1 LTQKQLR
8 TILKPSNNRLRK
20 KRNATKHKSGTQQ
33 NAKQIAIQNAKQ
45 KKYCANAQKSVKW
58 FGNAKMREEKG
69 RKFSMKKKVLSVLL
83 ATSMVVSL
91 AACGS
96 KEETTDNAAGGST
109 AAATE
114 TADAADT
121 TSADDAIANLIAAT
135 EGTVDIQLWCS
146 ELESYQTVMKEL
158 TDKFQEQYSDV
169 DFNITI
175 GAVSEQEAK
184 DKVLED
190 IDAAADV
197 FVFAD
202 DQVNDLVNAGA
213 LQEVAATYTYDP
225 AETNSE
231 ATVAAATK
239 DGKLYAYPLTASNG
253 YFLYYDSNIFSEED
267 VASWEALE
275 AKAEEAGTKVG
286 MNIADGWYVYGFFA
300 GAGCTLSMNE
310 DNSNECDWNNETG
323 LAVAESIENIA
334 SSPAFVSV
342 EDKDAITMLTD
353 GTLGAYVSGTWN
365 ATSFQ
370 DQYGDGYAACKLP
383 TFDVNGTA
391 TQMGSYAGYKFV
403 GVNSHAKN
411 VGWSMLLAEY
421 LTNEESQLEIG
432 LATAEGP
439 ANLAAASQIDS
450 PALAALAAQ
459 SAYADQQLVGS
470 NYWDPAKAL
479 GQNLVDGAADL
490 QKVLDD
496 AVAGITQP
504 VAE

>member
-1 LTQKQLR
+1 
-8 TILKPSNNRLRK
+8 
-20 KRNATKHKSGTQQ
+20 
-33 NAKQIAIQNAKQ
+33 
-45 KKYCANAQKSVKW
+45 
-58 FGNAKMREEKG
+58 
-69 RKFSMKKKVLSVLL
+69 MKKKVLSALL
-83 ATSMVVSL
+83 TASMVISL
-91 AACGS
+91 TACGS
-96 KEETTDNAAGGST
+96 SNATETTTDNSSNDT

-114 TADAADT
+114 TAASDT
-121 TSADDAIANLIAAT
+121 KASDDAIANLIAAT
-135 EGTVDIQLWCS
+135 DGTVDIQLWCS
-146 ELESYQTVMKEL
+146 ELEAYQTVMKEL

-175 GAVSEQEAK
+175 GAVSEADAK
-184 DKVLED
+184 DKILED

-225 AETNSE
+225 KETNSA

-239 DGKLYAYPLTASNG
+239 DGKLYAYPLTASNV
-253 YFLYYDSNIFSEED
+253 YFLYYDSNIFSDED
-267 VASWEALE
+267 VASWEALT
-275 AKAEEAGTKVG
+275 AKAEQAGTKVG
-286 MNIADGWYVYGFFA
+286 MNVADGWYLYGFFT
-300 GAGCTLSMNE
+300 GAGCKLSMND
-310 DNSNECDWNNETG
+310 DNSNNCDWNSATG
-323 LAVAESIENIA
+323 LAVAQSIENIT

-342 EDKDAITMLTD
+342 SDQDAITMLND

-365 ATSFQ
+365 AGSFEEK
-370 DQYGDGYAACKLP
+370 YGDGYAACKLP

-391 TQMGSYAGYKFV
+391 TQMRSYAGYKFV

-421 LTNEESQLEIG
+421 LTNEESQLTIG
-432 LATAEGP
+432 NATAEGP
-439 ANLAAASQIDS
+439 ANTKAAEQISS
-450 PALAALAAQ
+450 PALAALSAQ
-459 SAYADQQLVGS
+459 SEFADQQVVGQ

-479 GQNLVDGAADL
+479 GQNLVDGATDL
-490 QKVLDD
+490 QGVLDD

>member
-1 LTQKQLR
+1 
-8 TILKPSNNRLRK
+8 
-20 KRNATKHKSGTQQ
+20 
-33 NAKQIAIQNAKQ
+33 
-45 KKYCANAQKSVKW
+45 
-58 FGNAKMREEKG
+58 
-69 RKFSMKKKVLSVLL
+69 MKKKVISTVLC
-83 ATSMVVSL
+83 AAMVASMFAGCGNK
-91 AACGS
+91 AA
-96 KEETTDNAAGGST
+96 DNSSAADNSAADNSAAEST
-109 AAATE
+109 NNAAATE
-114 TADAADT
+114 TGDAADNAET
-121 TSADDAIANLIAAT
+121 ASGDAIANLIAAT
-135 EGTVDIQLWCS
+135 DGTVDIQLWCS
-146 ELESYQTVMKEL
+146 ELETYQNIMKEL
-158 TDKFQEQYSDV
+158 TDKFKEQYSDV

-184 DKVLED
+184 DKILED

-225 AETNSE
+225 KETNSE

-267 VASWEALE
+267 VASWENLT

-286 MNIADGWYVYGFFA
+286 MNVADGWYLYGFFS
-300 GAGCTLSMNE
+300 GAGCELSMNE
-310 DNSNECDWNNETG
+310 DNSNNCDWNSETG
-323 LAVAESIENIA
+323 LAVAQSIENIT

-342 EDKDAITMLTD
+342 QDQDAITMLND
-353 GTLGAYVSGTWN
+353 STLGAYVSGTWN
-365 ATSFQ
+365 TGSFEAK
-370 DQYGDGYAACKLP
+370 YGDGYAACKLP

-421 LTNEESQLEIG
+421 LTNEESQLAIG
-432 LATAEGP
+432 NATSEGP
-439 ANLAAASQIDS
+439 ANTVAAAQIDS

-459 SAYADQQLVGS
+459 SEFADQQVVGN

-479 GQNLVDGAADL
+479 GQNLVDGATDL
-490 QKVLDD
+490 QAVLDD

>member
-1 LTQKQLR
+1 
-8 TILKPSNNRLRK
+8 
-20 KRNATKHKSGTQQ
+20 
-33 NAKQIAIQNAKQ
+33 
-45 KKYCANAQKSVKW
+45 
-58 FGNAKMREEKG
+58 
-69 RKFSMKKKVLSVLL
+69 
-83 ATSMVVSL
+83 
-91 AACGS
+91 
-96 KEETTDNAAGGST
+96 
-109 AAATE
+109 
-114 TADAADT
+114 
-121 TSADDAIANLIAAT
+121 
-135 EGTVDIQLWCS
+135 
-146 ELESYQTVMKEL
+146 MKEL

-175 GAVSEQEAK
+175 GAVSEADAK

-334 SSPAFVSV
+334 SSPAFVNV
-342 EDKDAITMLTD
+342 ADQEAITMLTD

-459 SAYADQQLVGS
+459 SAYADQQLVGN

>member
-1 LTQKQLR
+1 
-8 TILKPSNNRLRK
+8 
-20 KRNATKHKSGTQQ
+20 
-33 NAKQIAIQNAKQ
+33 
-45 KKYCANAQKSVKW
+45 
-58 FGNAKMREEKG
+58 
-69 RKFSMKKKVLSVLL
+69 MKKKVISTVLC
-83 ATSMVVSL
+83 AAMVASMFAGCGNK
-91 AACGS
+91 AA
-96 KEETTDNAAGGST
+96 DNSSAADNSAADNSAAEST
-109 AAATE
+109 NNAAATE
-114 TADAADT
+114 TGDAADNAET
-121 TSADDAIANLIAAT
+121 ASGDAIANLIAAT
-135 EGTVDIQLWCS
+135 DGTVDIQLWCS
-146 ELESYQTVMKEL
+146 ELEAYQNVMKEL
-158 TDKFQEQYSDV
+158 TDKFKEQYSDV

-175 GAVSEQEAK
+175 GAVSEADAK
-184 DKVLED
+184 DKILED

-213 LQEVAATYTYDP
+213 LQEIAATYTYDP

-334 SSPAFVSV
+334 SSPAFVNV
-342 EDKDAITMLTD
+342 ADQEAITMLTD

-370 DQYGDGYAACKLP
+370 DQYGDGYAASKLP

-421 LTNEESQLEIG
+421 LTNEESQLAIG
-432 LATAEGP
+432 NATSEGP
-439 ANLAAASQIDS
+439 ANTVAAAQIDS

-459 SAYADQQLVGS
+459 SEFADQQVVGN

-479 GQNLVDGAADL
+479 GQNLVDGATDL
-490 QKVLDD
+490 QAVLDD

>member
-1 LTQKQLR
+1 
-8 TILKPSNNRLRK
+8 
-20 KRNATKHKSGTQQ
+20 
-33 NAKQIAIQNAKQ
+33 
-45 KKYCANAQKSVKW
+45 
-58 FGNAKMREEKG
+58 
-69 RKFSMKKKVLSVLL
+69 MKKKVISTVLC
-83 ATSMVVSL
+83 AAMVASMFAGCGNK
-91 AACGS
+91 AA
-96 KEETTDNAAGGST
+96 DNSSAAGNSAADNSAAEST
-109 AAATE
+109 NDAAATE
-114 TADAADT
+114 TGDAADNAET
-121 TSADDAIANLIAAT
+121 ASGDAIANLIAAT
-135 EGTVDIQLWCS
+135 DGTVDIQLWCS
-146 ELESYQTVMKEL
+146 ELETYQNVMKEL
-158 TDKFQEQYSDV
+158 TDKFKEQYSDV

-184 DKVLED
+184 DKILED

-225 AETNSE
+225 KETNSE

-267 VASWEALE
+267 VASWENLT

-286 MNIADGWYVYGFFA
+286 MNVADGWYLYGFFS
-300 GAGCTLSMNE
+300 GAGCELSMNE
-310 DNSNECDWNNETG
+310 DNSNNCDWNSETG
-323 LAVAESIENIA
+323 LAVAQSIENIT

-342 EDKDAITMLTD
+342 SDQDAITMLND

-365 ATSFQ
+365 NGSFEAK
-370 DQYGDGYAACKLP
+370 YGDGYAACKLP

-403 GVNSHAKN
+403 GVNSHTKN

-421 LTNEESQLEIG
+421 LTNEESQLAIG
-432 LATAEGP
+432 NATSEGP
-439 ANLAAASQIDS
+439 ANTVAAAQIDS

-459 SAYADQQLVGS
+459 SEFADQQVVGN

-479 GQNLVDGAADL
+479 GQNLVDGATDL
-490 QKVLDD
+490 QAVLDD

>member
-1 LTQKQLR
+1 
-8 TILKPSNNRLRK
+8 
-20 KRNATKHKSGTQQ
+20 
-33 NAKQIAIQNAKQ
+33 
-45 KKYCANAQKSVKW
+45 
-58 FGNAKMREEKG
+58 
-69 RKFSMKKKVLSVLL
+69 MKKKVISTVLC
-83 ATSMVVSL
+83 AAMVASMFAGCGNK
-91 AACGS
+91 AA
-96 KEETTDNAAGGST
+96 DNSSAAGNSAADNSAAEST
-109 AAATE
+109 NDAAATE
-114 TADAADT
+114 TGDAADNAET
-121 TSADDAIANLIAAT
+121 ASGDAIANLIAST
-135 EGTVDIQLWCS
+135 DGTVDIQLWCS
-146 ELESYQTVMKEL
+146 ELEAYQNVMKEL
-158 TDKFQEQYSDV
+158 TDKFKEQYSDV

-175 GAVSEQEAK
+175 GAVSEADAK
-184 DKVLED
+184 DKILED

-213 LQEVAATYTYDP
+213 LQEIAATYTYDP

-334 SSPAFVSV
+334 SSPAFVNV
-342 EDKDAITMLTD
+342 ADQEAITMLTD

-421 LTNEESQLEIG
+421 LTNEESQLAIG
-432 LATAEGP
+432 NATSEGP
-439 ANLAAASQIDS
+439 ANTVAAAQIDS

-459 SAYADQQLVGS
+459 SEFADQQVVGN

-479 GQNLVDGAADL
+479 GQNLVDGATDL
-490 QKVLDD
+490 QAVLDD

>member
-1 LTQKQLR
+1 
-8 TILKPSNNRLRK
+8 
-20 KRNATKHKSGTQQ
+20 
-33 NAKQIAIQNAKQ
+33 
-45 KKYCANAQKSVKW
+45 
-58 FGNAKMREEKG
+58 
-69 RKFSMKKKVLSVLL
+69 MKKKVISTVLC
-83 ATSMVVSL
+83 AAMVASMFAGCGNK
-91 AACGS
+91 AA
-96 KEETTDNAAGGST
+96 DNSSAADNSAAESSD
-109 AAATE
+109 AAATTEAGDTAAE
-114 TADAADT
+114 TEAA
-121 TSADDAIANLIAAT
+121 SASDDAIANLIAST
-135 EGTVDIQLWCS
+135 DGTVDIQLWCS
-146 ELESYQTVMKEL
+146 ELEAYQNVMKEL
-158 TDKFQEQYSDV
+158 TDKFKEQYSDV

-175 GAVSEQEAK
+175 GAVSEADAK
-184 DKVLED
+184 DKILED

-225 AETNSE
+225 KETNSE

-267 VASWEALE
+267 VASWENLT

-286 MNIADGWYVYGFFA
+286 MNVADGWYLYGFFS
-300 GAGCTLSMNE
+300 GAGCELSMNE
-310 DNSNECDWNNETG
+310 DNSNNCDWNSETG
-323 LAVAESIENIA
+323 LAVAQSIENIT

-342 EDKDAITMLTD
+342 QDQDAITMLND
-353 GTLGAYVSGTWN
+353 GTLGAYVSGTWHPG
-365 ATSFQ
+365 SFEAK
-370 DQYGDGYAACKLP
+370 YGDGYAACKLP

-421 LTNEESQLEIG
+421 LTNEESQLAIG
-432 LATAEGP
+432 NATSEGP
-439 ANLAAASQIDS
+439 ANTVAAAQIDS

-459 SAYADQQLVGS
+459 SEFADQQVVGN

-479 GQNLVDGAADL
+479 GQNLVDGATDL
-490 QKVLDD
+490 QAVLDD

>member
-1 LTQKQLR
+1 
-8 TILKPSNNRLRK
+8 
-20 KRNATKHKSGTQQ
+20 
-33 NAKQIAIQNAKQ
+33 
-45 KKYCANAQKSVKW
+45 
-58 FGNAKMREEKG
+58 
-69 RKFSMKKKVLSVLL
+69 MKKKVISTVLC
-83 ATSMVVSL
+83 AAMVASMFAGCGNK
-91 AACGS
+91 AA
-96 KEETTDNAAGGST
+96 DNSSAADNSAAESSD
-109 AAATE
+109 AAATTEAGDTAAE
-114 TADAADT
+114 TEAA
-121 TSADDAIANLIAAT
+121 SASDDAIANLIAST
-135 EGTVDIQLWCS
+135 DGTVDIQLWCS
-146 ELESYQTVMKEL
+146 ELEAYQNVMKEL
-158 TDKFQEQYSDV
+158 TDKFKEQYSDV

-175 GAVSEQEAK
+175 GAVSEADAK
-184 DKVLED
+184 DKILED

-213 LQEVAATYTYDP
+213 LQE
-225 AETNSE
+225 
-231 ATVAAATK
+231 VAAATK

-267 VASWEALE
+267 VASWENLT

-286 MNIADGWYVYGFFA
+286 MNVADGWYLYGFFS
-300 GAGCTLSMNE
+300 GAGCELSMNE
-310 DNSNECDWNNETG
+310 DNSNNCDWNSETG
-323 LAVAESIENIA
+323 LAVAQSIENIT

-342 EDKDAITMLTD
+342 QDQDAITMLND

-365 ATSFQ
+365 TGSFEAK
-370 DQYGDGYAACKLP
+370 YGDGYAACKLP

-421 LTNEESQLEIG
+421 LTNEESQLAIG
-432 LATAEGP
+432 NATSEGP
-439 ANLAAASQIDS
+439 ANTVAAAQIDS

-459 SAYADQQLVGS
+459 SEFADQQVVGN

-479 GQNLVDGAADL
+479 GQNLVDGATDL
-490 QKVLDD
+490 QAVLDD

>member
-1 LTQKQLR
+1 
-8 TILKPSNNRLRK
+8 
-20 KRNATKHKSGTQQ
+20 
-33 NAKQIAIQNAKQ
+33 
-45 KKYCANAQKSVKW
+45 
-58 FGNAKMREEKG
+58 
-69 RKFSMKKKVLSVLL
+69 MKKKVISTVLC
-83 ATSMVVSL
+83 AAMVASMFAGCGNK
-91 AACGS
+91 AA
-96 KEETTDNAAGGST
+96 DNSSAAGNSAADNSAAEST
-109 AAATE
+109 NDAAATE
-114 TADAADT
+114 TGDAADNAET
-121 TSADDAIANLIAAT
+121 ASGDAIANLIAAT
-135 EGTVDIQLWCS
+135 DGTVDIQLWCS
-146 ELESYQTVMKEL
+146 ELETYQNVMKEL
-158 TDKFQEQYSDV
+158 TDKFKEQYSDV

-184 DKVLED
+184 DKILED

-213 LQEVAATYTYDP
+213 LQEIAATYTYDP

-334 SSPAFVSV
+334 SSPAFVNV
-342 EDKDAITMLTD
+342 ADQDAITMLTD

-403 GVNSHAKN
+403 GVNSHTKN

-421 LTNEESQLEIG
+421 LTNEESQLAIG
-432 LATAEGP
+432 NATSEGP
-439 ANLAAASQIDS
+439 ANTVAAAQIDS

-459 SAYADQQLVGS
+459 SEFADQQVVGN

-479 GQNLVDGAADL
+479 GQNLVDGATDL
-490 QKVLDD
+490 QAVLDD

>member
-1 LTQKQLR
+1 
-8 TILKPSNNRLRK
+8 
-20 KRNATKHKSGTQQ
+20 
-33 NAKQIAIQNAKQ
+33 
-45 KKYCANAQKSVKW
+45 
-58 FGNAKMREEKG
+58 
-69 RKFSMKKKVLSVLL
+69 MKKKVLSVLL

-96 KEETTDNAAGGST
+96 KEEATDNAAGGST

-310 DNSNECDWNNETG
+310 DNPMSVTG
-323 LAVAESIENIA
+323 
-334 SSPAFVSV
+334 
-342 EDKDAITMLTD
+342 TMRQ
-353 GTLGAYVSGTWN
+353 V
-365 ATSFQ
+365 
-370 DQYGDGYAACKLP
+370 
-383 TFDVNGTA
+383 
-391 TQMGSYAGYKFV
+391 
-403 GVNSHAKN
+403 
-411 VGWSMLLAEY
+411 
-421 LTNEESQLEIG
+421 
-432 LATAEGP
+432 
-439 ANLAAASQIDS
+439 
-450 PALAALAAQ
+450 
-459 SAYADQQLVGS
+459 
-470 NYWDPAKAL
+470 
-479 GQNLVDGAADL
+479 L
-490 QKVLDD
+490 Q
-496 AVAGITQP
+496 
-504 VAE
+504 

>member
-1 LTQKQLR
+1 
-8 TILKPSNNRLRK
+8 
-20 KRNATKHKSGTQQ
+20 
-33 NAKQIAIQNAKQ
+33 
-45 KKYCANAQKSVKW
+45 
-58 FGNAKMREEKG
+58 
-69 RKFSMKKKVLSVLL
+69 MKKKVISTVLC
-83 ATSMVVSL
+83 AAMVASMFAGCGNK
-91 AACGS
+91 AA
-96 KEETTDNAAGGST
+96 DNSSAADNSAADNSAAEST
-109 AAATE
+109 NSAAATE
-114 TADAADT
+114 TGDAADNAET
-121 TSADDAIANLIAAT
+121 ASGDAIANLIAST
-135 EGTVDIQLWCS
+135 DGTVDIQLWCS
-146 ELESYQTVMKEL
+146 ELEAYQNVMKEL
-158 TDKFQEQYSDV
+158 TDKFKEQYSDV

-175 GAVSEQEAK
+175 GAVSEADAK
-184 DKVLED
+184 DKILED

-213 LQEVAATYTYDP
+213 LQEIAATYTYDP

-334 SSPAFVSV
+334 SSPAFVNV
-342 EDKDAITMLTD
+342 ADQEAITMLTD

-421 LTNEESQLEIG
+421 LTNEESQLAIG
-432 LATAEGP
+432 NATSEGP
-439 ANLAAASQIDS
+439 ANTVAAAQIDS

-459 SAYADQQLVGS
+459 SEFADQQVVGN

-479 GQNLVDGAADL
+479 GQNLVDGATDL
-490 QKVLDD
+490 QAVLDD